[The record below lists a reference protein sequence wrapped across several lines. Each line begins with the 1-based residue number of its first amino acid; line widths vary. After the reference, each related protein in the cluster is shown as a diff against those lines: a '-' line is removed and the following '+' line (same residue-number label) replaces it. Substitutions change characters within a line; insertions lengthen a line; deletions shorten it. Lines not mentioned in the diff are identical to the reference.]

1 MNIKNFIKKRLYLFW
16 HIDKAERLSQGAIV
30 EGVLNYGDFED
41 VKKLISILGIK
52 RVASIFRK
60 QLKQKRVN
68 YDDKT
73 INYFKLYFD
82 KYA

>member
-1 MNIKNFIKKRLYLFW
+1 MNIKNFVKRRLYLFW
-16 HIDKAERLSQGAIV
+16 YIDDVEHLSEEAIV

-41 VKKLISILGIK
+41 IKKLISILGLK
-52 RVASIFRK
+52 RVARIFKK
-60 QLKQKRVN
+60 QLKHKRVN
-68 YDDKT
+68 YDDKI